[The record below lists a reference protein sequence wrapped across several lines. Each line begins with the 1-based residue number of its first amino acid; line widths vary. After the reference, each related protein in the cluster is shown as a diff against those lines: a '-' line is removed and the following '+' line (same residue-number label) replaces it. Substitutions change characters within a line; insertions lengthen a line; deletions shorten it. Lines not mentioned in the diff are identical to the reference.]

1 MLKCMQALSQ
11 EGAVSFPGWSA
22 ALAADP
28 LLSVSDKGAFRTAII
43 AYLGYLKSRHERAT
57 FATAK
62 AYLEAV
68 GAAQSAGGLE
78 RVALR
83 WFFSHGLAHCR
94 ETARDA
100 PPGGVGPGLGA
111 VRRDATA
118 GPRPAP
124 WPKAPGGVEAP
135 AGAIMA
141 EKADHGGT
149 AWERRLV
156 ERLRVG
162 QYQWRTEQTYR
173 DWAWR
178 FADWL
183 GRDPES
189 ATDADLRG
197 FLSWLATERGVAAST
212 QRQALNALVFFF
224 REVLG
229 VEPGRLE
236 GYRPA
241 RPGTRF
247 PTVLTRS
254 ECQRLFGAM
263 DGTAG
268 LMARLMYGA
277 GLRLMELLR
286 LRVQDLDFAR
296 GIVIVR
302 SGKGGKDRPTVLPEG
317 LRRPLADH
325 LDRVRALYERDR
337 AGGVAGVWLPPPLE
351 HKLPHAGLE
360 WGWQWAFPSRQL
372 SMDPRAGA
380 MRRHHVLEGAFQA
393 SVRDAARRAGIAKR
407 VTPHVLRHSFATH
420 LLESGSDIRTV
431 QELLGHEDVATTM
444 IYTHVLNRPGVS
456 VHSPLDGLEAEPGAV
471 ETPSTGS
478 VGVPPRVERSQRHG
492 SGRPPGAGG
501 QP

>member
-1 MLKCMQALSQ
+1 MLKRMQASSQ
-11 EGAVSFPGWSA
+11 EGAVSFPEWSA
-22 ALAADP
+22 ALVADP
-28 LLSVSDKGAFRTAII
+28 LLSATDKGAFRAAIV
-43 AYLGYLKSRHERAT
+43 AYLGYLKGRHERAT

-68 GAAQSAGGLE
+68 GAVQSAGGLE
-78 RVALR
+78 RMALR
-83 WFFSHGLAHCR
+83 WFFSHGLAQHR
-94 ETARDA
+94 ETA
-100 PPGGVGPGLGA
+100 GA
-111 VRRDATA
+111 VAA
-118 GPRPAP
+118 GRPSGSPGAARGGA
-124 WPKAPGGVEAP
+124 APGARPPPLAGALGDVEAA
-135 AGAIMA
+135 AGAIVP
-141 EKADHGGT
+141 EKADRGSA

-183 GRDPES
+183 GREPDS
-189 ATDADLRG
+189 ATADDLQG

-229 VEPGRLE
+229 VEPGRLD

-263 DGTAG
+263 EGTAG

-325 LDRVRALYERDR
+325 LDRVRGLYERDR
-337 AGGVAGVWLPPPLE
+337 AGGVAGVWLPPPVE
-351 HKLPHAGLE
+351 HKLPAAGLE
-360 WGWQWAFPSRQL
+360 WGWQWVFPSRQL

-393 SVRDAARRAGIAKR
+393 AVRDGARRAGIAKR

-456 VHSPLDGLEAEPGAV
+456 VRSPLDGLEAEPGAAA
-471 ETPSTGS
+471 ETPAAGS
-478 VGVPPRVERSQRHG
+478 DGGFRSAATSSAGVVREPPR
-492 SGRPPGAGG
+492 
-501 QP
+501 